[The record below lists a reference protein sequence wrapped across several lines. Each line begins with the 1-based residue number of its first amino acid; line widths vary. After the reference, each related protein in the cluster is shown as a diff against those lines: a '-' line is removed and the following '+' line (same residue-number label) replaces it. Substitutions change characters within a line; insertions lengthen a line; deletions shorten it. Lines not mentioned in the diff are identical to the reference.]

1 MNLRSL
7 KNIEKF
13 GRSSAIDSTDKKKS
27 PFVLLYFA
35 CQEKKSGYKCKPFFV
50 QKKPIKMLFF
60 SSDKEVISKVNKTIT
75 RKANLHTLSSI
86 IVQSADSEGLTFDSS
101 WGLGI
106 FSLSHTRDKM
116 RKNIFLNNDD
126 ISINPHRRHPLHIHI
141 YFRYPSTIYQI

>member
-1 MNLRSL
+1 MVGVPQLTRQIKKKVHSYFYIL
-7 KNIEKF
+7 L
-13 GRSSAIDSTDKKKS
+13 AKKKS
-27 PFVLLYFA
+27 LGINANHSLF
-35 CQEKKSGYKCKPFFV
+35 KKSLLKCF
-50 QKKPIKMLFF
+50 FF
-60 SSDKEVISKVNKTIT
+60 SSDKEVISKVDKTIT

-106 FSLSHTRDKM
+106 FSLSDTRDKM

-126 ISINPHRRHPLHIHI
+126 MSINPHRRHPLHIHI

>member
-1 MNLRSL
+1 MTRQ
-7 KNIEKF
+7 I
-13 GRSSAIDSTDKKKS
+13 KKS

-35 CQEKKSGYKCKPFFV
+35 CQEKKSGYKCKPFSV
-50 QKKPIKMLFF
+50 QKKPVKMLFF
-60 SSDKEVISKVNKTIT
+60 SSDKEVISKVDKTIT

-116 RKNIFLNNDD
+116 RKNIFLNKND
-126 ISINPHRRHPLHIHI
+126 ISINPHQRHPLHIHI
-141 YFRYPSTIYQI
+141 HFRYPSTIYQI

>member
-7 KNIEKF
+7 KNIEKI

-35 CQEKKSGYKCKPFFV
+35 CQEKSLGINANHSLFKKSLLKCF
-50 QKKPIKMLFF
+50 FF
-60 SSDKEVISKVNKTIT
+60 SSDKEVISKVDKTIT

-116 RKNIFLNNDD
+116 RKKIFLNNDD